1 MNARSQTYAKKA
13 MTELASLAKKEPTVQ
28 RALDAT
34 RALKKA
40 VLDHRE
46 NLYSYGH
53 TKKEKKPIDQLKENG
68 SEQ

>member
-1 MNARSQTYAKKA
+1 

-28 RALDAT
+28 RALDTT

-53 TKKEKKPIDQLKENG
+53 TKKEKLIDQLKENG

>member
-1 MNARSQTYAKKA
+1 MNARSQTYAKA

-53 TKKEKKPIDQLKENG
+53 TKKEKPIDQLKENG